1 MFSKYFNF
9 LKQFD
14 WILLVS
20 VFLLVCFSLAALG
33 SIALSKE
40 SPDFSFFGKQL
51 IYTAVGFFLLIV
63 LSFLDYRLFK
73 NYALI
78 FYAVVLILLVGVLIF
93 GKTVRGT
100 TGWYSF
106 GSFNFQPVELAK
118 LGLIVFLSRFLSM
131 RAREMDKLKH
141 LFTCGAVSSLPIFLV
156 LLQPDF
162 GSALILFFLWFGMLF
177 LIGVKKSHLLIIL
190 LIISLLLVGAWFFA
204 FKDYQKARIISFLNP
219 SSDPLGRGY
228 NILQS
233 KIAVGAGGLFGR
245 GLGFG
250 SQSQLKFIPESQT
263 DFIFAV
269 IAEELGFVGIFLV
282 LGIFGIFFW
291 RAIKIAKKVRDDFA
305 SFLILGIS
313 VLFLIQIF
321 INVGMNI
328 GLVPVAG
335 IGLPFLSYGG
345 SSLVVNLAMV
355 GIIESI
361 AART

>member
-1 MFSKYFNF
+1 
-9 LKQFD
+9 
-14 WILLVS
+14 
-20 VFLLVCFSLAALG
+20 
-33 SIALSKE
+33 
-40 SPDFSFFGKQL
+40 
-51 IYTAVGFFLLIV
+51 
-63 LSFLDYRLFK
+63 
-73 NYALI
+73 
-78 FYAVVLILLVGVLIF
+78 
-93 GKTVRGT
+93 
-100 TGWYSF
+100 
-106 GSFNFQPVELAK
+106 
-118 LGLIVFLSRFLSM
+118 
-131 RAREMDKLKH
+131 
-141 LFTCGAVSSLPIFLV
+141 
-156 LLQPDF
+156 
-162 GSALILFFLWFGMLF
+162 LWFGMLF